1 MKKTILFLFL
11 SISTVLSF
19 AQTTYKIA
27 PDFTAVTLE
36 GDTLVLSELLAVN
49 KHVLL
54 EFFFNELDLC
64 KETSQML
71 NEAYTEMAEDANDVF
86 VLSINLGNDS
96 SECVQYR
103 DSLGLEYPIVS
114 GIDGLG
120 NEINDSLDIQSYPT
134 IILIGYDTIPY
145 LFDSTLI
152 IDSITSEGDT
162 VYLVD
167 EISDGDTTFVYDYI
181 YRPHTVYE
189 NDIWPIYSSN
199 DIIEELNSYGI
210 TGINNPIAI
219 KEDKSFDLF
228 PNPNNGQFSIRSS
241 TLSGNFEYDIIDISG
256 KVLYQS
262 QAFAAKSGKTDI
274 DISWLDKGIY
284 IIRLQNGL
292 NKLSNKLIIH

>member
-11 SISTVLSF
+11 SITTVLSF

-71 NEAYTEMAEDANDVF
+71 NEAYTGMAEGADDVF

-167 EISDGDTTFVYDYI
+167 DINDGDTSYQYDYI

-189 NDIWPIYSSN
+189 NDIWPINSSS
-199 DIIEELNSYGI
+199 DIIEALNGYGI

-219 KEDKSFDLF
+219 EDKSFDLF
-228 PNPNNGQFSIRSS
+228 PNPNSGQFSIRS
-241 TLSGNFEYDIIDISG
+241 TDLTGNFDYDIVDISG
-256 KVLYQS
+256 QVLYQS
-262 QAFAAKSGKTDI
+262 QAFAVKNSKTDI
-274 DISWLDKGIY
+274 DISWLNKGIY
-284 IIRLQNGL
+284 ILRLHNGS
-292 NKLSNKLIIH
+292 NNLSKKLIIH